1 MATAAGGERPKDVD
15 AGATAAGPKAIYC
28 YHAMLAT
35 SAGVWLG
42 DNPFRFSLPLLFYQI
57 IIIFV
62 VSNLT
67 HAVLRRLGQPL
78 VISQIVAGL
87 LLGPN
92 FLGRNLWFSR
102 VLFAHRSFQQL
113 QIISIVST
121 MIFVFVVGVK
131 ADLGMIPRVRKKA
144 LSIAVLGTLL
154 PYVSVYGM
162 AAALRPQMP
171 PRFANS
177 SIFIVLART
186 WCISSYT
193 VVSCLLRELNLVA
206 SRLGRLAM
214 SAILMADFIHVFA
227 DACVG
232 TYLMPNTQGAPL
244 NGFSAIC
251 SFLGLVV
258 IVMFIMRPL
267 VLWFIRQT
275 PEGALLSGVNF
286 VAVLLM
292 ALASGLMTH
301 IFGFHYY
308 MGPFFFGLVLPGGAP
323 LGTTLVDRLEAL
335 VTGVLL
341 PVTMAIAGMHTDLT
355 LMADPRQWGWLGG
368 FLVLAVVTKFVG
380 VILPCVYSRMPHRE
394 TVTLG
399 LMMISKGIYELGT
412 AVGWRETE
420 IVDSNLYTV
429 LVVSILVLGGGTA
442 PLIKYLYRPE
452 DHYVAHKRRTL
463 QHAMPGDE
471 LRVLACI
478 HEQDN
483 VNPVL
488 ALLEASGP
496 FHDAPICVY
505 LLHLM
510 QLVGRSDAVL
520 HPYKLKNSSSGSS
533 ATALSESDHIVNAF
547 RLFQKQYP
555 DGISVLP
562 YVCISP
568 YSTMHD
574 GVCCLAHD
582 KKATLVI
589 VPFHKHIIADGS
601 ISSASS
607 AVQAVNLNILRYA
620 PCSVGILIDHGSS
633 DGGLLVHRVAVYFV
647 GGPDDREAL
656 AYGVRM
662 ADHAAAEL
670 TVVRFLLPKEWR
682 AGGREERIDDRV
694 LMHFQRERV
703 DGKRVVYRE
712 EVVKDGEG
720 TVAVIR
726 KTSHEF
732 SLLIVGRRQG
742 EESPVTAGMSMW
754 NEYPELGV
762 MGDMLASTDFGG
774 QASTL
779 VVQQQKRVIR
789 TQSTDDPETTR
800 PRTRTPT
807 PTPTPTPTG
816 KRVVPREDDD
826 Y

>member
-15 AGATAAGPKAIYC
+15 AGARTAGTNSIYC
-28 YHAMLAT
+28 HHAMLTT

-42 DNPFRFSLPLLFYQI
+42 DNPFRFSLTLLFYQI
-57 IIIFV
+57 IIIFIV
-62 VSNLT
+62 CNLT

-78 VISQIVAGL
+78 VISQIVAGV
-87 LLGPN
+87 LLGPT
-92 FLGRNLWFSR
+92 FLGRNVWFSR

-113 QIISIVST
+113 QIISVVS
-121 MIFVFVVGVK
+121 MMLFLFAVGVK

-144 LSIAVLGTLL
+144 VSIAVLGTLL
-154 PYVSVYGM
+154 PYVSIYGM
-162 AAALRPQMP
+162 AALLRPEMP

-177 SIFIVLART
+177 SIFIVLANK
-186 WCISSYT
+186 WCLSSYT
-193 VVSCLLRELNLVA
+193 VLSCLLRELNLLA
-206 SRLGRLAM
+206 SKLGRLAM
-214 SAILMADFIHVFA
+214 SAILIADFIHVLA
-227 DACVG
+227 DACVSS
-232 TYLMPNTQGAPL
+232 YLMPDRESAPL
-244 NGFSAIC
+244 KGFSGLCA
-251 SFLGLVV
+251 SLGLVV
-258 IVMFIMRPL
+258 IIMFIMRPL
-267 VLWFIRQT
+267 VLWLIRQT

-292 ALASGLMTH
+292 ALASGLMSK
-301 IFGFHYY
+301 IVGFEYY
-308 MGPFFFGLVLPGGAP
+308 TGPFFFGLVLPGGAP
-323 LGTTLVDRLEAL
+323 LGTTLVERLESL
-335 VTGVLL
+335 VTGVLM
-341 PVTMAIAGMHTDLT
+341 PVTMAIAGMHTDLA
-355 LMADPRQWGWLGG
+355 LIADPRQWWWLGG
-368 FLVLAVVTKFVG
+368 FVGLAVVTKFVG
-380 VILPCVYSRMPHRE
+380 VILPCVYSSMPPRE
-394 TVTLG
+394 AVSLG
-399 LMMISKGIYELGT
+399 LMMISKGIYEMGN
-412 AVGWRETE
+412 AEGWRESQ
-420 IVDSNLYTV
+420 IVDSQLYTV
-429 LVVSILVLGGGTA
+429 LIVSIVVLGGGTA

-496 FHDAPICVY
+496 SPDAPICVY

-520 HPYKLKNSSSGSS
+520 HPYKLKNSSSGYS

-562 YVCISP
+562 YICISP
-568 YSTMHD
+568 YGTMHD
-574 GVCCLAHD
+574 GVCSLAHD

-620 PCSVGILIDHGSS
+620 PCSVGILIDHGFS
-633 DGGLLVHRVAVYFV
+633 DGGLLMHRVAVYFV

-670 TVVRFLLPKEWR
+670 TVVRLLLPKEWR
-682 AGGREERIDDRV
+682 EEGREDRIDDRV

-720 TVAVIR
+720 TIAVIR
-726 KTSHEF
+726 NTSHEF

-742 EESPVTAGMSMW
+742 EESPVTGGMSMW

-762 MGDMLASTDFGG
+762 IGDMLASTDFGG

-779 VVQQQKRVIR
+779 VVQQQKRVMR
-789 TQSTDDPETTR
+789 TRSRDGAESTR
-800 PRTRTPT
+800 PRTS
-807 PTPTPTPTG
+807 TPTG
-816 KRVVPREDDD
+816 KRVVPRDDDD